1 MSKSG
6 GIVASSLYGEVE
18 TEMSK
23 VFFIKIAHPLYG
35 SARPGDRPDRRAAL
49 RSSSDPLYKIYIPAG
64 PSLP

>member
-49 RSSSDPLYKIYIPAG
+49 L
-64 PSLP
+64 L